1 MPNVFNIMPELE
13 PDEMSFIQ
21 GIFNGLSDQEAQQ
34 FATIYRARRRDPLL
48 VLVTAAVGFFGVAG
62 VHRFILGSIGMGILY
77 LFTGGLCFI
86 GTIIDIINY
95 KRLAFEYNIKE
106 AQRVQAM
113 MTGQYGGMNGYGM

>member
-1 MPNVFNIMPELE
+1 MPNVYNIMPELE
-13 PDEMSFIQ
+13 PDEMGFVQNIINSM
-21 GIFNGLSDQEAQQ
+21 SEQEAHQ
-34 FATIYRARRRDPLL
+34 FATIYRARRREPLL

-62 VHRFILGSIGMGILY
+62 VHRFILGHIGMGILY

-86 GTIIDIINY
+86 GTIIDVVNY

-113 MTGQYGGMNGYGM
+113 MFGQFGGMNGYGV